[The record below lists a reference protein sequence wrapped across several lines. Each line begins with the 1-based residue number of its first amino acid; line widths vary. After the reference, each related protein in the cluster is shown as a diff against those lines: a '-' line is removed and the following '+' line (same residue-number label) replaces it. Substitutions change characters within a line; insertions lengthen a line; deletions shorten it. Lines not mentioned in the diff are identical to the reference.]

1 MAKFARIDIT
11 PLVRK
16 LKDAERIVEEESSN
30 MAEEV
35 GLLGQTD
42 MKVNILASG
51 TPFSNK
57 ARQVG
62 LNKGPG
68 RFRTGEMYNSVE
80 YRVEGGGTNVR
91 AVFGW
96 IRNYK
101 KYFTY
106 QEEGFKNRFL
116 ADYTS
121 GGRLILRNGRP
132 SVRVNS
138 YGGHKNTKGMFALRD
153 ARKYVQEQLPR
164 LRKKY
169 NQRITRRA
177 SRGQRSIT

>member
-1 MAKFARIDIT
+1 MAKFARIDVK
-11 PLVRK
+11 PLLRR
-16 LKDAERIVEEESSN
+16 LDGAEKIVEEEARN

-57 ARQVG
+57 ARQAG
-62 LNKGPG
+62 INKGPG

-80 YRVEGGGTNVR
+80 SRVEGGGTTVR
-91 AVFGW
+91 AAFGW

-106 QEEGFKNRFL
+106 QEEGFKNIFI
-116 ADYTS
+116 ASYS
-121 GGRLILRNGRP
+121 SSGRLL
-132 SVRVNS
+132 VRGGKPVVRKNP
-138 YGGHKNTKGMFALRD
+138 YGGYKNTKGMFALRD
-153 ARKYVQEQLPR
+153 ARKYVEEELPR
-164 LRKKY
+164 LRRKY